1 MNITIKNLGGRGK
14 TLSYLLVAV
23 FAFGSLDAAV
33 VDMGGATAE
42 TTNLGSYKYGDKGIK
57 DNEFRNGTL
66 NVTGNQEFSPDGVY
80 TFGSGFTVN
89 QTANQWG
96 ISGSRTVKFIDG
108 AKLNY
113 TSTSDIYFGRLAG
126 GASYNGTSQFIL
138 DGGIVNASASL
149 YFSPK
154 ATSGNKDKNVVLN
167 FIMLNNSSLTIP
179 TNKELRFGEVSR
191 DSSYKHKTL
200 KVTAAITNST
210 ITAKQVRIGQTSS
223 YISDAANSF
232 NKITFGPGTVL
243 NVGQVYSYAYPTPT
257 VVFDGAKI
265 CWNADAGDSIIGQN
279 NGVTT
284 SIYTIGPNGLVID
297 KQSGYSRIEV
307 SNMASALSGTGGIT
321 KTGPGNIT
329 WNNGRIGGS
338 TTNPMTFTGPLV
350 VSNGTWTS
358 TLGYAASAF
367 RADGGTLVLSGAL
380 SAENVAFAATEGGT
394 LTLAGA
400 TVADASPDLEL
411 AGGGRTDYFT
421 RDVTVGA
428 YTLDSLT
435 LGEGAVLDLDGNATE
450 IDAINATTTI
460 MATADNPAT
469 ININFS
475 AAPAADTVF
484 MLFETDSADKFTVNP
499 KLGSL
504 TIPHEVSVVNGV
516 LTLTVT
522 ADNYTW
528 NGSQSNWG
536 DTGAWTKNGDA
547 TTWSDGNNAVFGMAN
562 ATATL
567 TANAAASEVR
577 FTADATVFGSGSA
590 ALTAL
595 KVNVAEDVAATIS
608 APTSGSLEK
617 TGEGTL
623 TLGASRTA
631 QTTVSAGTL
640 AMANGATVD
649 GSKLTLGTDAAKP
662 VVFDYGGQQ
671 LVFNPESNIPAH
683 MDVALANGEFTN
695 SGTTYI
701 EDSTMRVA
709 GDASFVGTGWICV
722 GGKTSSDTSDSI
734 SACLVVDGGT
744 VTNSAYHLSIGDYGD
759 IGSCSKVLVTKGGE
773 YYSANHVSVAQGSTG
788 YLIVDASRV
797 TADGELLFCNE
808 ERCVEGENGYV
819 SVTNGGEIVTKA
831 VKYGSGAGNGYFDFD
846 GGTLKARAAGTLISA
861 HDRLFVRVNAEG
873 GTIDNGGFSVTIAED
888 LLGAGAVTN
897 KGAGK
902 ITYSTNQTG
911 TGTMICEAG
920 ETFLNAGLMVVRP
933 VTVKEGAKFS
943 VKATAQSTVSSLV
956 LEAGSTL
963 HFDSYAA
970 NVTPI
975 KVTTSLVIPES
986 GTVTLTKNGGA
997 FIKGLYPILEK
1008 SGITATETANLIPNT
1023 SDLQYEW
1030 MVQGDVLVLA
1040 VGMGEIS
1047 GFVWTGAAGDGK
1059 MSTDGNWLDGVAP
1072 SVAGTDLDFSGVAVD
1087 ATIIGDIDVTFG
1099 AVKMGDGVI
1108 TFTGE
1113 KMKAAS
1119 FSDTRKVAVDAGSA
1133 VTVVGD
1139 LTINAKDGDG
1149 IVNKVDE
1156 DGRFVV
1162 DGTLTITGG
1171 SIHPLLHTGLGYIVV
1186 GGIVLDDQLYST
1198 KDGRSQKWVIGS
1210 SGITGT
1216 GHIWCLSNKE
1226 NDCWIYPDD
1235 SDFDID
1241 VNMVLREA
1249 IDHHEL
1255 NTTGY
1260 GDDSPHTITLN
1271 AGLADK
1277 GHLYI
1282 AGTGKVVVNSVPA
1295 ATGGKSAYEG
1305 NVTVQDTATLAINAD
1320 KKLTTGTIT
1329 FAAGTALEVP
1339 STGVEMGAIAFSGE
1353 GTVMLKV
1360 AAGDSALDAGTYT
1373 LVTSSSALP
1382 NNVLAKFSLD
1392 ASLVKGDADAWLEV
1406 GGDGKSLVLNIGDR
1420 SRADAGVWIG
1430 GSGSFSAAVNWK
1442 NGQVPVAGGD
1452 LDFSGV
1458 TANMTINC
1466 GDMSGTKFGAV
1477 TMGAGAITF
1486 TGSFMAA
1493 SFSDTSKI
1501 AVGANSTV
1509 TLDGDLSFSG
1519 SGNYYLTYK
1528 VDEGGAFVVTGTITA
1543 SESAD
1548 VRPYSRSSSG
1558 YIVAKGLVN
1567 SEKDGWNFRLNN
1579 DNPAKWVVGKNGFS
1593 GGSAGFWSFNN
1604 SNAETTIKADADF
1617 DIDTWLSTGTTTG
1630 KGMSIDTA
1638 GWTDPEASYTIT
1650 VNNCIIGVKP
1660 LTVLGGGK
1668 FVCNYTPQKANGQN
1682 YPYSGAITVTNTA
1695 TLAINPGKY
1704 PTTGAIT
1711 LNEGTTLEVA
1721 QSGTVALGGALTI
1734 KNGACLGFNYTTRN
1748 APKLDL
1754 FGKTV
1759 TFEEGETTN
1768 LFVKIT
1774 ADEGKRPFAGKN
1786 VLTCGGNFSED
1797 VALTLAEGA
1806 PDWVKGVDVV
1816 DGEIVLDVKP
1826 MGTRIIVR

>member
-1 MNITIKNLGGRGK
+1 MQKSLGGGGK

-33 VDMGGATAE
+33 VDMGGATDE

-57 DNEFRNGTL
+57 GNEFRNGTL

-126 GASYNGTSQFIL
+126 GATYNGTSQFIL

-167 FIMLNNSSLTIP
+167 FIMLNNSSLTLP
-179 TNKELRFGEVSR
+179 TDKELRFGEVSR

-210 ITAKQVRIGQTSS
+210 ITAKQVRIGQISS
-223 YISDAANSF
+223 YISDTANSF

-243 NVGQVYSYAYPTPT
+243 NVGQVYSYAYPAPT
-257 VVFDGAKI
+257 VVFDGVKI
-265 CWNADAGDSIIGQN
+265 CWNAAAGDSIIGQN
-279 NGVTT
+279 DGVKT
-284 SIYTIGPNGLVID
+284 SIYTIGPKGLVID
-297 KQSGYSRIEV
+297 KQSGYSRTEV

-367 RADGGTLVLSGAL
+367 RADGGRLVLSGEL
-380 SAENVAFAATEGGT
+380 SAENVAFAATEAGT

-400 TVADASPDLEL
+400 TITDGSPDLEL
-411 AGGGRTDYFT
+411 AGGGKTDYFT
-421 RDVTVGA
+421 RDNAVGS

-435 LGEGAVLDLDGNATE
+435 LGEGAVLDLDANATAV
-450 IDAINATTTI
+450 DAIKATTTTI
-460 MATADNPAT
+460 TATSDSPAT

-475 AAPAADTVF
+475 AAPSAGATF
-484 MLFETDSADKFTVNP
+484 TLLNADSADKFIVVP
-499 KLGSL
+499 KFANVP
-504 TIPHEVSVVNGV
+504 IPNAVSVVNGV

-567 TANAAASEVR
+567 TADAAASEVL
-577 FTADATVFGSGSA
+577 FTADVTVSGSGSA

-671 LVFNPESNIPAH
+671 LAFNPESNIPAH
-683 MDVALANGEFTN
+683 MDVALTNGEFTS

-709 GDASFVGTGWICV
+709 AGASFVGPGWICV
-722 GGKTSSDTSDSI
+722 GGKTSSDTSGSI
-734 SACLVVDGGT
+734 SACLVVDGGA
-744 VTNSAYHLSIGDYGD
+744 VTNSANHLCIGDYGA
-759 IGSCSKVLVTKGGE
+759 IGSCSKVLVTNGGE

-797 TADGELLFCNE
+797 TAISGLRFCNE

-873 GTIDNGGFSVTIAED
+873 GTIDNGGVSVTIAED

-911 TGTMICEAG
+911 TGMMICEAG
-920 ETFLNAGLMVVRP
+920 ETFLNAGLMVARP

-975 KVTTSLVIPES
+975 KVTTGLVIPES

-1008 SGITATETANLIPNT
+1008 SGITATEVANLIPNT

-1040 VGMGEIS
+1040 VGMGKIS

-1139 LTINAKDGDG
+1139 LTINAEDGDG
-1149 IVNKVDE
+1149 IVNKVDVG
-1156 DGRFVV
+1156 GRFVV

-1198 KDGRSQKWVIGS
+1198 KDETSQKWVIGS

-1216 GHIWCLSNKE
+1216 GHIWCLSNKK

-1241 VNMVLREA
+1241 VNMVLRDA

-1260 GDDSPHTITLN
+1260 GNGSPYTITLN

-1282 AGTGKVVVNSVPA
+1282 AGTGKVVVNSVPT

-1420 SRADAGVWIG
+1420 SRADAGIWIG
-1430 GSGSFSAAVNWK
+1430 GSGDFSTAANWK
-1442 NGQVPVAGGD
+1442 NGQVPVADGD

-1458 TANMTINC
+1458 TAKMTINC

-1477 TMGAGAITF
+1477 TMGTGAITF

-1509 TLDGDLSFSG
+1509 TLDGDLTFSG

-1548 VRPYSRSSSG
+1548 VRPYSQSSSG
-1558 YIVAKGLVN
+1558 YIVTKGLVN
-1567 SEKDGWNFRLNN
+1567 SESSEWRFRLNN

-1734 KNGACLGFNYTTRN
+1734 KSGAALAFNYTNRGN
-1748 APKLDL
+1748 PVLNLD
-1754 FGKTV
+1754 GKTV
-1759 TFEEGETTN
+1759 TFEEAPSVV
-1768 LFVKIT
+1768 VKISAS
-1774 ADEGKRPFAGKN
+1774 ADKRPFAGEN

-1797 VALTLAEGA
+1797 VDLTLAEGA
-1806 PDWVKGVDVV
+1806 PDWVKRVYVNG
-1816 DGEIVLDVKP
+1816 GNIAIDVKP
-1826 MGTRIIVR
+1826 IGTKITVR